1 VTRVVD
7 LASLLFA
14 HTRMGEEERDRVYEV
29 VIGVVTDNKDPD
41 KLGRIKVKLPTL
53 STDDNAWW
61 APLVS
66 VGAGQSRGWF
76 FLPEVDD
83 EVLVAFE
90 HGDINRPVILGHL
103 WNGKDKPPLSNADGK
118 NTQRAFVSRGDT
130 KITFDDD
137 QGTIVIEDG
146 GSAATLTIDAK
157 NKKITLEAKQG
168 DVAIH
173 CKDDLTIVANEVSM
187 EATTT
192 FEISSQA
199 DFKAGAD
206 SNVTIKGN
214 AMLKVQGAQVA
225 INNGGAQ
232 APSAPSASPAE
243 VPDPI

>member
-1 VTRVVD
+1 MSVTDLPGVLFRQIRV
-7 LASLLFA
+7 A
-14 HTRMGEEERDRVYEV
+14 EEEADRVYEA

-41 KLGRIKVKLPTL
+41 KLSRVKVKFPTL
-53 STDDNAWW
+53 STDDNSWW

-66 VGAGQSRGWF
+66 TGAGQSRGWF
-76 FLPEVDD
+76 FIPEVDD
-83 EVLVAFE
+83 EVLVVFE
-90 HGDINRPVILGHL
+90 HGDIQRPVVLGAL
-103 WNGKDKPPLSNADGK
+103 WNGKDKPPDSNADGSNK
-118 NTQRAFVSRGDT
+118 KRLFVSRDNT
-130 KITFDDD
+130 KITLDDD
-137 QGTIVIEDG
+137 AGKIVIEDG
-146 GSAATLTIDAK
+146 GSAATLTIDKA
-157 NKKITLEAKQG
+157 NKVTLEAKQG
-168 DVAIH
+168 DVCIH

-192 FEISSQA
+192 FEIASQA